1 MFVDATE
8 HKFDGHY
15 FAPYKFQYP
24 LGIFYLYIYVYL
36 ITVLFI
42 YFFFFGFNRHELK
55 PILHS
60 CRSLVCV

>member
-42 YFFFFGFNRHELK
+42 YFFFRL
-55 PILHS
+55 
-60 CRSLVCV
+60 